1 MQPNQVEIDEALAAS
16 LLYDDPESIIYD
28 EVTLAKEWQDMEG
41 NPQISLSDDE
51 KYAKMLQEE
60 ECMCFLIAVLDYFIC
75 RIQVLKKRLEVMY
88 NLNGSTS
95 LHCGSSSHQQGHVGG
110 SIDTSSHSFQPP
122 PPSGDVDPD
131 NMTYE
136 ENQLERSTKDCPRV
150 QSIKYQRINLARVRG
165 LERKL
170 LAPEKLSKNYF
181 IVLLFRV

>member
-60 ECMCFLIAVLDYFIC
+60 E
-75 RIQVLKKRLEVMY
+75 
-88 NLNGSTS
+88 LNGSTS